1 MPGTMDPN
9 LQQIVEFVGLHHSFA
24 ILSHTRADG
33 DSLGSSVALGCALK
47 QLGKHVDI
55 LQADPVPVAY
65 SRLPGVDLVRVDSDL
80 RGDYDSL
87 IVLECNNLART
98 GLGNLRDKHVINIDH
113 HSNTDPFGDLNWV
126 DDSAAA
132 VAELVYELILT
143 LEAEITPSIASNLY
157 AAILTDTGSFQF
169 SNTTQ
174 KTFTITAD
182 LVSKGARPAEIAGAV
197 YMSQPLSQ
205 LKLLV
210 EVLSTLQVHPTKP
223 IAWIL
228 LTRDMLHKT
237 GATKD
242 LTEGFVNYPLSLNR
256 VHAVAFFREE
266 GSHTTRVSLR
276 SQGRLDVAEIARH
289 WGGGGHRNAAG
300 LTVSASLPEAVKQV
314 VGELAARHDRISA

>member
-1 MPGTMDPN
+1 MAGSMDPN
-9 LQQIVEFVGLHHSFA
+9 LQQIVEFVGRHHSFA
-24 ILSHTRADG
+24 VLSHTRADG
-33 DSLGSSVALGCALK
+33 DSLGSSVALGSALTL
-47 QLGKHVDI
+47 LGKQVDI
-55 LQADPVPVAY
+55 LQTDPIPIAY
-65 SRLPGVDLVRVDSDL
+65 SRLPGVDLVRVASQL
-80 RGDYDSL
+80 RRDYDSL
-87 IVLECNNLART
+87 IVLECNDLART
-98 GLGNLRDKHVINIDH
+98 GVGNLQGNHVINIDH

-143 LEAEITPSIASNLY
+143 LGTEITPSIASNLY

-169 SNTTQ
+169 SNTTR
-174 KTFTITAD
+174 KTFSITAD
-182 LVSKGARPAEIAGAV
+182 LVSKGACPAEVAGAV
-197 YMSQPLSQ
+197 YMSQPLSR

-228 LTRDMLHKT
+228 LTRDMLNKT

-242 LTEGFVNYPLSLNR
+242 LTEGFVNHPLSLDR
-256 VHAVAFFREE
+256 VHIVAFFREE

-276 SQGRLDVAEIARH
+276 SKGRLDVAKIARH

-300 LTVSASLPEAVKQV
+300 LTVPDSLPEAVEKV
-314 VGELAARHDRISA
+314 VRELDDRISA